1 MIGLMKTKPASAA
14 KRKSTTPAAKKSAKT
29 PARKTA
35 KPKPAKPAKKASRTT
50 KKSATTASAKSAAAA
65 AAAPAPS
72 SSVRAGTRDV
82 PVSNPA
88 KVLYP
93 QAGFTKGDVIAYY
106 LAVAPALL
114 PHLRHRPLTLKRY
127 PSGVDA
133 PFFYEKMCPS
143 HRPAWVATARVDT
156 TSREID
162 FCVVEDAATLAWVA
176 NLASLELHC
185 SLAQT
190 PHLERPT
197 FMVFDHDPG
206 EGAGMLDCVR
216 VALRLRDMFEELG
229 LQSLAKTSGGKGL
242 HLYVPLNTPGLTFDD
257 TKTFSKAI
265 AQVLEKED
273 PSRVTTNMRKE
284 LRRGKVFVDWSQND
298 RHKTTASVYSL
309 RARQRPTVSTP
320 VEWGELERALKKGD
334 PSALTFETANVLRR
348 VEKHGDLF
356 APVLTTKQTLPEFM

>member
-1 MIGLMKTKPASAA
+1 MVGVMKTKTAKAA
-14 KRKSTTPAAKKSAKT
+14 KSAKKSTTKT
-29 PARKTA
+29 
-35 KPKPAKPAKKASRTT
+35 KAV
-50 KKSATTASAKSAAAA
+50 KSATAKSS
-65 AAAPAPS
+65 PGT
-72 SSVRAGTRDV
+72 VRAGKRDI
-82 PVSNPA
+82 PVSNTA

-93 QAGFTKGDVIAYY
+93 EAQFTKGDVVAYY

-114 PHLRHRPLTLKRY
+114 PHLKNRPLTLKRY
-127 PSGVDA
+127 PNGVEQ

-143 HRPAWVATARVDT
+143 HRPTWVATARVDT
-156 TSREID
+156 TEREID
-162 FCVVEDAATLAWVA
+162 FCVVNDAATLAWVA

-185 SLAQT
+185 SLART

-229 LQSLAKTSGGKGL
+229 LTSFAKTSGGKGL
-242 HLYVPLNTPGLTFDD
+242 HLYVPLNTPSVTFDD

-284 LRRGKVFVDWSQND
+284 LRKGKVFVDWSQND
-298 RHKTTASVYSL
+298 RHKTTATVYSL
-309 RARQRPTVSTP
+309 RARTRPTVSTP

-334 PSALTFETANVLRR
+334 ASGLVFETADVLKR
-348 VEKHGDLF
+348 VKKKGDLF
-356 APVLTTKQTLPEFM
+356 EAVLTMKQKLPRMGS